1 MVLEDGYIKLHRSIT
16 KWEWYTDANTARLF
30 IHLLLTVNHFPQKW
44 QGIVIER
51 GQRVTSYK
59 ELSNELRLSERSVR
73 TAINHLKSTHEL
85 TLSTTSK
92 YGLYTI
98 NNYEKY
104 QEATLKL
111 TPERHPSDT
120 QATPDRQQSKKDKK
134 DKKDK
139 KESTAHFDAFW
150 SAYPRKVG
158 KGVAFKSF
166 EKIKVDEALLN
177 QMLKAISEQ
186 VKSEQWRKESGRYI
200 PNPSTWLN
208 QERWND
214 EVYFAY
220 DDCPI

>member
-44 QGIVIER
+44 QGIVIKR
-51 GQRVTSYK
+51 GQRVTSAK
-59 ELSNELRLSERSVR
+59 VLSAELGLSRQAIR
-73 TAINHLKSTHEL
+73 TAIKHLKLTNEL
-85 TLSTTSK
+85 TYETKPQYSLF
-92 YGLYTI
+92 TI
-98 NNYEKY
+98 NNYERY
-104 QEATLKL
+104 QEVTNHTTNDQPTTNQRL
-111 TPERHPSDT
+111 TNDQP
-120 QATPDRQQSKKDKK
+120 QSKKDKK

>member
-1 MVLEDGYIKLHRSIT
+1 MLEDGYIKLHRSIT

-44 QGIVIER
+44 RGIVIER

-158 KGVAFKSF
+158 KGIAFKSF

>member
-1 MVLEDGYIKLHRSIT
+1 MLEDGYIKLHRSIT

-44 QGIVIER
+44 RGIVIER

-104 QEATLKL
+104 QEVTLKL

-158 KGVAFKSF
+158 KGIAFKSF

-186 VKSEQWRKESGRYI
+186 VKSEQWRKENGRYI

>member
-51 GQRVTSYK
+51 GQRVTSYR

-111 TPERHPSDT
+111 TPKRHPSDT

-158 KGVAFKSF
+158 KGIAFKSF
-166 EKIKVDEALLN
+166 EKIKVDEELLN

-186 VKSEQWRKESGRYI
+186 VKSEQWRK
-200 PNPSTWLN
+200 
-208 QERWND
+208 
-214 EVYFAY
+214 
-220 DDCPI
+220 